1 MENKYLEILAE
12 LKNSIKWSKEE
23 KELVKQIL
31 NDEFWWDLKKKWL
44 AFVSNHPFYNELL
57 SLNNPKWKIDKNNCE
72 LTLAKWY
79 GIIKINNWKIIYQK
93 SK

>member
-12 LKNSIKWSKEE
+12 LKNSIKGSKEE

-31 NDEFWWDLKKKWL
+31 NDEFWGDLKKKGL

-57 SLNNPKWKIDKNNCE
+57 SLNNPKGKIDKNNCE
-72 LTLAKWY
+72 LTLAKGY
-79 GIIKINNWKIIYQK
+79 GIIKINNGKIIYQK